1 MRSAGLMFSTLSS
14 HFQSGK
20 GCKITRNTQKRNF
33 LIWSSPIISLRKNC
47 FSSEESAR
55 WGISQLKCFPCCHYC
70 CVCCCCFHL
79 IRHSLAFSDRTPKKA
94 EFMYFMACP
103 PAIGSVSRSRLII
116 LSHKPKKCSLLELI
130 WWEMPEEMHCL
141 VNMWLD
147 HPLNV
152 FGFPGRK

>member
-1 MRSAGLMFSTLSS
+1 MFSTLSS

-20 GCKITRNTQKRNF
+20 GCRITRNTQKRNF

-94 EFMYFMACP
+94 VYVFYGLSPSHWLSFMLQTY
-103 PAIGSVSRSRLII
+103 
-116 LSHKPKKCSLLELI
+116 
-130 WWEMPEEMHCL
+130 
-141 VNMWLD
+141 
-147 HPLNV
+147 HPLPQTKKMLFARADLMGNARGNALPCKYV
-152 FGFPGRK
+152 IRPPTECLWFPWKKITH